1 MSFTSLVFSVQFD
14 DILKKLDGLINNML
28 VFKKMIVQAQKE
40 SNFQTVGGLLQTI
53 QMLDDRVSE
62 FKQQG
67 NEHIKQNNIPEHEA
81 QKFNWLYQEAK
92 GVLDELWQLNKLIQN
107 KQLFVDQKTII
118 SNIGKYFEYKIGISS
133 EQEKKYYLQAYR
145 QFNDMCKSGF
155 CAGISAFWL
164 VTKWAQINPSQLI
177 YNDAWFKNTIQQF
190 SQIDSIIARAQ
201 ETQDNTEF
209 NSIAKNYFEPF
220 IEQIE
225 LVQDPSIT
233 TLETTQAQLDE
244 KDNVGESLVS
254 FVGATGEIININREY
269 AIASLFDV
277 EAVAKL
283 LVDDTVIQNH
293 KLVLINSHGH
303 AMALFKDEDK
313 FYYFDSEC
321 VAGEFVTTSAQAVA
335 QRIFQVNFNRDTTGF
350 CPLGFRM
357 FSFGEGK
364 NFNYPPVKQVLQNL
378 GIITDQL
385 SKDNKKYH
393 WSGLRMAIS
402 MNSPESVRYFLALP
416 NSYATLQQENNN
428 TELGYLLVFAIRT
441 GAQAGIIQQLID
453 AGCADLPG
461 LNEALLLVA
470 RFKSDQTAIIKLL
483 VNAGADV
490 NTCDQQRQTPVLYAI
505 KADNIKT
512 IKLLLQCKLIDIT
525 QQDIHIA
532 NQQGK
537 IHIAEEL
544 AGYVQFT
551 DLISIID
558 RARQALNNEL
568 PNEIDFE
575 LLKTCVVDQVALA
588 SPYIDYRNDARD
600 LMQQAEVIVASIDER
615 IQQLYG
621 NNFIK

>member
-1 MSFTSLVFSVQFD
+1 MSFTSSVFSGYFD
-14 DILKKLDGLINNML
+14 AILKQLDSFIDKML
-28 VFKKMIVQAQKE
+28 VVKKMIAQAQKN
-40 SNFQTVGGLLQTI
+40 SDLQALHKLPQITQAI
-53 QMLDDRVSE
+53 DNKISE
-62 FKQQG
+62 LEQQG
-67 NEHIKQNNIPEHEA
+67 SEYIKQNNVPEDEA

-118 SNIGKYFEYKIGISS
+118 SNIGKYFEYKIGINS

-220 IEQIE
+220 IEQVE

-254 FVGATGEIININREY
+254 FVGATGEIINMNKEY

-283 LVDDTVIQNH
+283 LADDAVVQNH
-293 KLVLINSHGH
+293 KLVLISSHGH

-321 VAGEFVTTSAQAVA
+321 VTGEFVTTSAQAVA
-335 QRIFQVNFNRDTTGF
+335 RRIFQVNFNRDTTGF

-364 NFNYPPVKQVLQNL
+364 DFNYPPVKQVLQNL
-378 GIITDQL
+378 GIVTDPL

-402 MNSPESVRYFLALP
+402 MNSSESVRYFLALP
-416 NSYATLQQENNN
+416 NSRATLQQENND
-428 TELGYLLVFAIRT
+428 TELGYLLIFAIRA

-512 IKLLLQCKLIDIT
+512 IKLLLQCKLIDIA
-525 QQDIHIA
+525 QRDINIA

-544 AGYVQFT
+544 AGYIQFT
-551 DLISIID
+551 DLVSIID
-558 RARQALNNEL
+558 GVRQALNNEL

-588 SPYIDYRNDARD
+588 LPYIDYRDDAHD
-600 LMQQAEVIVASIDER
+600 LIQQAEVIVASIDER
-615 IQQLYG
+615 IRQLHG